1 MRLKTLALG
10 VIASSLAAGGV
21 SAQTVGL
28 GTTKGG
34 ATAAVAAAIA
44 KVVSSKS
51 GIQMRTQTMG
61 GSQQYIP
68 VVNAGELEFGIAN
81 IMQTKMAIDGT
92 GLSKG
97 RKYSN
102 LRMVATMM
110 KFRLCSY
117 VANNSSIKSIQDLKG
132 KRVPH
137 GFKASPLMQMT
148 FSGVLANGNV
158 SWGDV
163 KKVPAVA
170 LRQHWDMFAQGKIDA
185 IIGIA
190 GTGRIKELNTK
201 VSGGVRC
208 LPFSHDPA
216 DIKRTHQSM
225 PGWEPMTLKP
235 SKKFPGIK
243 TTTPIFAYDY
253 MLWANKGVSDDVAYK
268 VAKAMYENEADLKA
282 TGALWATHSSKTMG
296 KRQPGLPYHP
306 GAVKFY
312 KEVGVWQGGS

>member
-1 MRLKTLALG
+1 MRSRYLGFG
-10 VIASSLAAGGV
+10 VIALSLTFGAA

-44 KVVSSKS
+44 KIVSSKS
-51 GIQMRTQTMG
+51 GVQMRTQTMG

-81 IMQTKMAIDGT
+81 IMQTKMAVDGT

-117 VANNSSIKSIQDLKG
+117 VADKSSIMTIADLKG

-148 FSGVLANGNV
+148 FSGVLANGSV
-158 SWGDV
+158 SWDEV
-163 KKVPAVA
+163 KKVPTVA

-201 VSGGVRC
+201 VAGGVRC
-208 LPFSHDPA
+208 LPFSHDA
-216 DIKRTHQSM
+216 AAVKRTRQSM
-225 PGWEPMTLKP
+225 PGWEPMTLRP

-243 TTTPIFAYDY
+243 ATTPIFAYDY
-253 MLWANKGVSDDVAYK
+253 MLWAHKDVSEDLVHK
-268 VAKAMYENEADLKA
+268 VAKAMYDNEADLKA
-282 TGALWATHSSKTMG
+282 TGALWATHSSKTMA
-296 KRQPGLPYHP
+296 KRQPGLPYHA
-306 GAVKFY
+306 GAINFY
-312 KEVGVWQGGS
+312 KKAGIWKGGS